1 MLVFIFLHVYSI
13 TKLSELSKKEI
24 GVKTECLHKKIKQN
38 AKEVLSSITKLLSV
52 PQIDQQISNLKEKK
66 QKQKDFQFKQS
77 EPPTTSVSSQLKNST
92 KYAKYNF
99 SMRANTKYDNLNKVR
114 AIFRVLTLPVNG

>member
-77 EPPTTSVSSQLKNST
+77 EPPTTSVSSQLKIPQSMQNT
-92 KYAKYNF
+92 TF

>member
-66 QKQKDFQFKQS
+66 QKQKDFQSKQS
-77 EPPTTSVSSQLKNST
+77 EPPTTSVSSQLKIPQ
-92 KYAKYNF
+92 
-99 SMRANTKYDNLNKVR
+99 SMQNTTFL
-114 AIFRVLTLPVNG
+114 

>member
-1 MLVFIFLHVYSI
+1 MLVFIILHVYSI

-24 GVKTECLHKKIKQN
+24 GVKTKCLHKKVKQN

-77 EPPTTSVSSQLKNST
+77 EPPTTSVSSQLKIPQ
-92 KYAKYNF
+92 
-99 SMRANTKYDNLNKVR
+99 SMQNTTFL
-114 AIFRVLTLPVNG
+114 

>member
-52 PQIDQQISNLKEKK
+52 PQIDQQISNLKEKN
-66 QKQKDFQFKQS
+66 
-77 EPPTTSVSSQLKNST
+77 KNKKIFNS
-92 KYAKYNF
+92 
-99 SMRANTKYDNLNKVR
+99 NKVNHPQHLFHLSLKFHKVCK
-114 AIFRVLTLPVNG
+114 IQLFYESKHKV

>member
-77 EPPTTSVSSQLKNST
+77 EPPTTSVSSQLKIPQ
-92 KYAKYNF
+92 
-99 SMRANTKYDNLNKVR
+99 SMQNTTFLRANTKYDNLNKVR

>member
-1 MLVFIFLHVYSI
+1 MYSI